1 MKYASIQSLIDTAT
15 RRPYVKLALLSS
27 IALSLGCS
35 KADQSSPD
43 TSATASASDT
53 AQVPD
58 SSARPTSVRGR
69 IMVATDTLITV
80 STPNGD
86 VSVKIEQPLAVYSR
100 VPAKLSQVTANSF
113 VGVTSAKQP
122 DGSMRASEIH
132 IFPDAL
138 RGTGEGSYAMGR
150 RGGNGG
156 GGNAGGGNAGGGNAG
171 GGNTMTNGTVTG
183 STMTNGTISGGTMT
197 NGTVRANL
205 GGALTI
211 KFKADSQTITIPPDV
226 IVMAIAPT
234 KTKLAPGTSVVIPV
248 KKQPD
253 GTLTSSTV
261 MLSPPRTRPD

>member
-1 MKYASIQSLIDTAT
+1 
-15 RRPYVKLALLSS
+15 
-27 IALSLGCS
+27 
-35 KADQSSPD
+35 
-43 TSATASASDT
+43 
-53 AQVPD
+53 
-58 SSARPTSVRGR
+58 
-69 IMVATDTLITV
+69 MVATDTMITV

-86 VSVKIEQPLAVYSR
+86 VSVKIEQPLEVYSR

-132 IFPDAL
+132 IFPEAL
-138 RGTGEGSYAMGR
+138 RGTGEGSYPMGR
-150 RGGNGG
+150 RGGNGGGGNAG

-211 KFKADSQTITIPPDV
+211 KFKTDSQTITIPPDV
-226 IVMAIAPT
+226 TVMAIAPT
-234 KTKLAPGTSVVIPV
+234 QTKLAPGTSVVIPV

-261 MLSPPRTRPD
+261 MLSPPRPSRD